1 MNFIHWGVFY
11 LAYLPKIMGMS
22 KQEKQIWAQ
31 LQAAIAN
38 LSNPK
43 SNPAQD
49 FLTNEAISAANFIKG
64 GEYGKALPKGMFF
77 DFQMPAQMNEQ
88 YKKLANVNQGGTF
101 ALAQGNEG
109 GKTSAQSLQG
119 KYLADRFARDASQN
133 YQNNISDASSNIRG
147 ALGQAAGATSQNQ
160 SAVVN
165 ALGSLYQMAPKKTSP
180 WGSIL
185 GVAGGLLSHI

>member
-1 MNFIHWGVFY
+1 
-11 LAYLPKIMGMS
+11 MGMS
-22 KQEKQIWAQ
+22 KTEKQIWAQ

-43 SNPAQD
+43 SNPYQE
-49 FLTNEAISAANFIKG
+49 FLGQQAIEGANWLKK
-64 GEYGKALPKGMFF
+64 GEYGQLPKGMFF
-77 DFQMPAQMNEQ
+77 NFQQPSEMNEQ

-185 GVAGGLLSHI
+185 GAGAQIASAFI